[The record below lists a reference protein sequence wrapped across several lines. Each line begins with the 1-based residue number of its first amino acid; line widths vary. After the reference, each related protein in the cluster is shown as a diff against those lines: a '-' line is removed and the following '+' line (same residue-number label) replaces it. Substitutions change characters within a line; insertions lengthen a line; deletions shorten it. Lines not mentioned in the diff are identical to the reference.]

1 MPLQSINLNPGW
13 RFHRGDVPAAIE
25 PSFDDSAWQRV
36 NLPHCFDLPYF
47 RTPEF
52 YVGPGWYR
60 RLLRVPRDHPH
71 GGRAVLEFEGAFQQA
86 DVFLNGHHVGSHAG
100 GYTSFAVD
108 LTDHLHEGESN
119 VLAVRVDSSWNPRLA
134 PRAGE
139 HHFSGGLYRDVRL
152 LLVEPL
158 HIAWRGVAIETPIVS
173 HDSARVV
180 VHTAVNDDAY
190 DDRGFRL
197 VTDIVGPHGNV
208 IDTRET
214 HDSVQEEDSLDV
226 TQEFD
231 LAGELHLWSPER
243 PSLYI
248 ARQSLYDCTTGTLAD
263 RSETPFGLRWFQW
276 TPDRGFFLNGSHYY
290 LRGANAHQD
299 HAGWGIGITQGAIER
314 DVRLMKEA
322 GFNFIRGAHY
332 PHHRAFAQACDRLG
346 MICLVENCFWGK
358 GGFGPE
364 GYWNASA
371 YPTDPN
377 DYEGFE
383 TSCRVALREMIR
395 DNRNSPSIVA
405 WSMTN
410 EAFFT
415 YNLDRAR
422 SLIADLVELTHELD
436 PSRPAMVGG
445 AQRGD
450 VDKLGDIAGYNG
462 DGARLF
468 HNPGVP
474 NMVTEYGAIS
484 KPHEAY
490 DGFLGDVGNSWQF
503 AVGSGQEKK
512 IRESSH
518 ELSAHCPPPTTHF
531 WRSGEAIWAGF
542 DYGTIAGKQGL
553 KGIVDHFR
561 VPKRSW
567 HWYREQLRGIAPP
580 PEPIDAPPARMQI
593 EADKEYF
600 EADGTDDAQITVTL
614 LDEVGRH
621 VRATPPVTL
630 RIEFGPGEFPTG
642 RSITFEADTDIAI
655 TLGRCAIALRAYE
668 AGPIVVRAT
677 SPGLPDASITLESI
691 GPHDAFLPGETELVA
706 DRPYTPPP
714 PSEAALAAMRNAV
727 DVALNRPSR
736 ASSEKSGCPARSAND
751 GRSDTW
757 WTARDDDAAPWF
769 TVDLEG
775 FYELSSGSTTFAEGG
790 VRYAVDLSRD
800 GQTWTRAIDKF
811 GLNNPSATR
820 QDVYDPGTV
829 ARYVRLTFAVGSS
842 TPRPRIRDFKL
853 FGLLHVR

>member
-1 MPLQSINLNPGW
+1 MPLQSINLNPRW
-13 RFHRGDVPAAIE
+13 RFAHGEHPGAVDPA
-25 PSFDDSAWQRV
+25 FDDSAWQRV
-36 NLPHCFDLPYF
+36 NLPHCLDLPYF

-52 YVGPGWYR
+52 YVGEGWYR
-60 RLLRVPRDHPH
+60 RTLDIDPAWI
-71 GGRAVLEFEGAFQQA
+71 GRRIAIEFEGVFQKC
-86 DVFLNGHHVGSHAG
+86 DVFANGHHVGSHAG
-100 GYTSFAVD
+100 GYTSFLVD
-108 LTDHLHEGESN
+108 LTDAVHAGGN
-119 VLAVRVDSSWNPRLA
+119 TLAIRVDNRWDARLA

-139 HHFSGGLYRDVRL
+139 HHFSGGIYRDVS
-152 LLVEPL
+152 LLVHNAVHL
-158 HIAWRGVAIETPIVS
+158 HWRTLRIDPTIDEGGRCRLRLRGAIANRTTSPRTIELRVRVLKPDGATALQDFTRRHSIDANATLAFDENVGAI
-173 HDSARVV
+173 DSPQR
-180 VHTAVNDDAY
+180 
-190 DDRGFRL
+190 
-197 VTDIVGPHGNV
+197 
-208 IDTRET
+208 
-214 HDSVQEEDSLDV
+214 
-226 TQEFD
+226 
-231 LAGELHLWSPER
+231 WSPDS
-243 PSLYI
+243 PSLYTATVQLI
-248 ARQSLYDCTTGTLAD
+248 DGTTPIDEEQL
-263 RSETPFGLRWFQW
+263 PFGIRSFEW
-276 TPDRGFFLNGSHYY
+276 TPDRGFFLNGEPLY

-314 DVRLMKEA
+314 DVRLMKAA

-371 YPTDPN
+371 FPSDMTDAPA
-377 DYEGFE
+377 FE
-383 TSCRVALREMIR
+383 ASCCDTLHEMIR
-395 DNRNSPSIVA
+395 DNINSPSVVA

-415 YNLDRAR
+415 YNLDGAR
-422 SLIADLVELTHELD
+422 QLIKTLVALSHALD
-436 PSRPAMVGG
+436 PTRPAMVGG
-445 AQRGD
+445 AQRGN
-450 VDKLGDIAGYNG
+450 VHLLGDIAGYNG

-468 HNPGVP
+468 QNPGVP

-490 DGFLGDVGNSWQF
+490 DGFLGDLKGEPQH
-503 AVGSGQEKK
+503 A
-512 IRESSH
+512 
-518 ELSAHCPPPTTHF
+518 

-542 DYGTIAGKQGL
+542 DYGSIAGKQGL

-593 EADKEYF
+593 EADKECF
-600 EADGTDDAQITVTL
+600 EADGTDDAQVTVTL
-614 LDEVGRH
+614 LDAAGTH

-642 RSITFEADTDIAI
+642 RSITFEAGTDIAI

-668 AGPIVVRAT
+668 VGPIVVRAT
-677 SPGLPDASITLESI
+677 SPGLPDATITLESI
-691 GPHDAFLPGETELVA
+691 GSHDAFIPGETEVVT

-727 DVALNRPSR
+727 DVSLNRPSR
-736 ASSEKSGCPARSAND
+736 ASSERPEHPARCAND
-751 GRSDTW
+751 SNADTRW
-757 WTARDDDAAPWF
+757 IARDDDAAPWF
-769 TVDLEG
+769 LVDLEG
-775 FYELSSGSTTFAEGG
+775 FYELSSGSTTYAEGG

-829 ARYVRLTFAVGSS
+829 ARYVRVTFAVASD
-842 TPRPRIRDFKL
+842 TPRPSIRDFKL